1 MAPTDQVFDA
11 HTTTDELL
19 EGVDLDGTVVLVTGA
34 SAGIGLE
41 TTRVLAT
48 HGAAVIAAVRDV
60 AKAEKALAEAGLG
73 ADHDVTIEQVD
84 LASLASVR
92 AFTDRIAAGYDHLDL
107 LVANAGLMACPQGT
121 TADGFDLQF
130 GTNHLGHFVLV
141 NRMVPLVVAGA
152 PSRIVVLSSSA
163 HRGGEPD
170 LDDPNLQTTPYN
182 EWMAYSRSKTANAQF
197 ATELDRRLKDKGVR
211 AVSIHPGAV
220 ETELF
225 RHLDD
230 QALDRVSSTIAH
242 MKGVDTGASTTVW
255 AAVVADADE
264 VGGRFCEDCHV
275 AEINDEQSRGGVRS
289 YVYDTDKTA
298 ALWSLS
304 EELVGETFSW

>member
-1 MAPTDQVFDA
+1 MASSEQVFDA
-11 HTTTDELL
+11 QTTTDELL
-19 EGVDLDGTVVLVTGA
+19 DDVDLDGTIVLVTGA

-41 TTRVLAT
+41 TARVLAT
-48 HGAAVIAAVRDV
+48 HGATVIAAVRDV
-60 AKAEKALAEAGLG
+60 AKAEKALAEAGID
-73 ADHDVTIEQVD
+73 ADHDVTIEEVD

-92 AFTDRIAAGYDHLDL
+92 AFTDRIAASHDHLDL
-107 LVANAGLMACPQGT
+107 LIANAGLMACPQGR

-141 NRMVPLVVAGA
+141 NRLVPLVVAGA

-170 LDDPNLQTTPYN
+170 LADPNLETTPYN

-197 ATELDRRLKDKGVR
+197 ATELDRRLRDKGVR

-220 ETELF
+220 GTELF
-225 RHLDD
+225 RHLDVE
-230 QALDRVSSTIAH
+230 ALDRVRSTIAH
-242 MKGVDTGASTTVW
+242 MKGVDTGAATTIW

-275 AEINDEQSRGGVRS
+275 AEVNDEQSRGGVCS
-289 YVYDTDKTA
+289 YVYDTRKTA
-298 ALWSLS
+298 ALWTLS
-304 EELVGETFSW
+304 EELVGETYSW